1 MDYFTYLRTTY
12 TGMHKDD
19 DDDVH
24 DYSNDADDGDG
35 NDGDDDGADSNYDSK
50 IVRIVI
56 ILTLN
61 YVIISELKK
70 LCRHEEVTI
79 KYPLVNVNLR
89 LMITKRRRNGYSNTI
104 YFCIW

>member
-19 DDDVH
+19 DDDDVH
-24 DYSNDADDGDG
+24 DYSHDA
-35 NDGDDDGADSNYDSK
+35 DDGADSNCDCK

-70 LCRHEEVTI
+70 LCRHEEVPI

-89 LMITKRRRNGYSNTI
+89 LITKRRQNGYSNTI

>member
-1 MDYFTYLRTTY
+1 MMLMMMY
-12 TGMHKDD
+12 MII
-19 DDDVH
+19 VMMMM
-24 DYSNDADDGDG
+24 DG
-35 NDGDDDGADSNYDSK
+35 NDGDDDGADSNCDCK

-89 LMITKRRRNGYSNTI
+89 LITKRRRNGYSNTI
-104 YFCIW
+104 YYCIC